1 MVCYNCGCNLSEH
14 EFCTNCGADVSVYKK
29 VIKISNSFYNE
40 GLEKAG
46 VRDLTGAIQSLRQC
60 LKFNKNNV
68 EARNLLG
75 LVYFET
81 GEVVAALSEW
91 VISKNLRPKKNI
103 ADDYI
108 EIVQSNPTRLDTIN
122 KTIKKYNQALLYCN
136 QESKDLAIIQLKKVL
151 SLNPKYIRAH
161 QLLALLY
168 IDAEDWQRAEREL
181 LRCEQIDAGNTTTR
195 RYLKEVNLMLHPEET
210 EDGGRALKKKKK
222 EKADE
227 ILRYQSGNEM
237 IIQPLDVKE
246 PKGVS
251 FSAILYLLIGL
262 AIGVAMTIFLILPAR
277 IQAARDSVSDQ
288 LKNVSEQLAAESATT
303 NDLQQ
308 RLDTLQRENNDL
320 RSEMEAYVGSDG
332 TIQIMDN
339 MLSAVNGYL
348 KNPEDVEQVAS
359 YLESIQS
366 EVTLTETSESFQAVY
381 ESLLEAVGPSVAKTY
396 YEDGMAAYR
405 QEVYADAVQNLEKA
419 YIYDS
424 GNIDVVYNLANAYY
438 RNEDYVN
445 AATYYQLVVDNFSG
459 TERARRSE
467 DYLEEIRNMQG

>member
-1 MVCYNCGCNLSEH
+1 MICYNCGCTLSEH
-14 EFCTNCGADVSVYKK
+14 DFCTNCGVDVSVYKK
-29 VIKISNSFYNE
+29 VLKLSNNFYNE

-46 VRDLTGAIQSLRQC
+46 VRDLSGAIQSLRQS

-108 EIVQSNPTRLDTIN
+108 DVVQSNPTRLDTIN
-122 KTIKKYNQALLYCN
+122 KTIKKYNQALLYCH
-136 QESKDLAIIQLKKVL
+136 QDSKDLAVIQLKKVL

-168 IDAEDWQRAEREL
+168 IDAEDWSRAEREL
-181 LRCEQIDAGNTTTR
+181 LRCEQIDSGNTTTK
-195 RYLKEVNLMLHPEET
+195 RYLKEVNAMLHPEET
-210 EDGGRALKKKKK
+210 EEQKTPKKRKK
-222 EKADE
+222 EAAE
-227 ILRYQSGNEM
+227 EVFRYQSGNET

-262 AIGVAMTIFLILPAR
+262 GIGVAMTVFLILPAR
-277 IQAARDSVSDQ
+277 IQAVRDNVSEQ
-288 LKNVSEQLAAESATT
+288 LKTVSEQLAAESATT

-308 RLDTLQRENNDL
+308 KLETLQRENNDL
-320 RSEMEAYVGSDG
+320 YKELENYVGTDG
-332 TIQIMDN
+332 TIQTMDN
-339 MLSAVNGYL
+339 MLAAVNGYL
-348 KNPEDVEQVAS
+348 QDPEDVEQVAE
-359 YLESIQS
+359 YLESIRG
-366 EVTLTETSESFQAVY
+366 EVNLEETSEAFQAVY
-381 ESLLEAVGPSVAKTY
+381 QSLLTAVGPSVAQTY
-396 YEDGMAAYR
+396 YDDGMTAYR
-405 QEVYADAVQNLEKA
+405 QEVYADAIRNLEKA

-424 GNIDVVYNLANAYY
+424 ENIDVVYNLANAYY
-438 RNEDYVN
+438 RNEDYEN
-445 AATYYQLVVDNFSG
+445 AAVYYQLVVDNFPG
-459 TERARRSE
+459 TERAGRSE
-467 DYLEEIRNMQG
+467 DYLEEINSMQ

>member
-1 MVCYNCGCNLSEH
+1 MICYNCGCALSEH
-14 EFCTNCGADVSVYKK
+14 NFCTNCGVDVSIYKK
-29 VIKISNSFYNE
+29 VLKISNNFYNE

-46 VRDLTGAIQSLRQC
+46 VRDLTGAIQSLRQS

-108 EIVQSNPTRLDTIN
+108 DMVQSNPTRLDTIN
-122 KTIKKYNQALLYCN
+122 KTIKKYNQALLYCH

-151 SLNPKYIRAH
+151 SLNPRYIRAH

-168 IDAEDWQRAEREL
+168 IDAEDWQKAEREL
-181 LRCEQIDAGNTTTR
+181 LRCEQIDVGNITTK
-195 RYLKEVNLMLHPEET
+195 RYLKEVTLMLHPEET
-210 EDGGRALKKKKK
+210 EDAKTPKKKKK
-222 EKADE
+222 EAPE
-227 ILRYQSGNEM
+227 EVFRYQSGNET

-262 AIGVAMTIFLILPAR
+262 AIGVAMTVFLILPAR
-277 IQAARDSVSDQ
+277 IQAVRDSNSEE
-288 LKNVSEQLAAESATT
+288 LRTVSEQLASESATT
-303 NDLQQ
+303 NELQQ
-308 RLDTLQRENNDL
+308 KLETLQRENSDL
-320 RSEMEAYVGSDG
+320 YTEMEAYVGTDG
-332 TIQIMDN
+332 TIETMDK
-339 MLSAVNGYL
+339 MLSAVNDYL
-348 KNPEDVEQVAS
+348 KAPEDVGQVAS
-359 YLESIQS
+359 YLESIQN
-366 EVTLTETSESFQAVY
+366 EVVLTETSESFQAVY
-381 ESLLEAVGPSVAKTY
+381 QSLLEAVGPSVAKEY

-405 QEVYADAVQNLEKA
+405 QEVYADAIQNLEKA
-419 YIYDS
+419 YIYDA

-438 RNEDYVN
+438 RNGDYEN
-445 AATYYQLVVDNFSG
+445 AAIYYQKVIDNFPN
-459 TERARRSE
+459 TERANRSA
-467 DYLEEIRNMQG
+467 DYMEEINSMQ

>member
-1 MVCYNCGCNLSEH
+1 MICYNCGCTLSEH
-14 EFCTNCGADVSVYKK
+14 DFCTGYGADVSIYKK
-29 VIKISNSFYNE
+29 VLRISNNFYNE

-46 VRDLTGAIQSLRQC
+46 VRDLTGAIQSLRQS

-91 VISKNLRPKKNI
+91 VISKNLKPKKNI

-108 EIVQSNPTRLDTIN
+108 DMVQSNPTRLDTIN
-122 KTIKKYNQALLYCN
+122 KTIKKYNQALLYCH
-136 QESKDLAIIQLKKVL
+136 QDSKDLAIIQLKKVL

-181 LRCEQIDAGNTTTR
+181 LRCEQIDAGNTTTK
-195 RYLKEVNLMLHPEET
+195 RYLKEVNLMLHHEET
-210 EDGGRALKKKKK
+210 EDGKAPKKKKK
-222 EKADE
+222 EASE
-227 ILRYQSGNEM
+227 EVFRYQSGNET

-251 FSAILYLLIGL
+251 FSAIVYLLIGL
-262 AIGVAMTIFLILPAR
+262 AIGVAMTVFLILPAR
-277 IQAARDSVSDQ
+277 IQAVRDSVSEQ
-288 LKNVSEQLAAESATT
+288 LKTVSEQLSAESATT
-303 NDLQQ
+303 NELQQ

-320 RSEMEAYVGSDG
+320 RTEMEAYVGTDG
-332 TIQIMDN
+332 TIETMDN
-339 MLSAVNGYL
+339 MLTAVYNYL
-348 KNPEDVEQVAS
+348 ENPEDVEQVAS
-359 YLESIQS
+359 YLESIQND
-366 EVTLTETSESFQAVY
+366 VVLTDTSESFQAVY
-381 ESLLEAVGPSVAKTY
+381 KSLLEAVGPSVAKTY
-396 YEDGMAAYR
+396 YDDGMASYR

-424 GNIDVVYNLANAYY
+424 ENVDVVYNLANAYY
-438 RNEDYVN
+438 RSGDFEN
-445 AATYYQLVVDNFSG
+445 AAVYYQLVIDNFPD
-459 TERARRSE
+459 TERARRSA
-467 DYLEEIRNMQG
+467 DYLEEIDSAQ

>member
-1 MVCYNCGCNLSEH
+1 MICYNCGCTLSEH
-14 EFCTNCGADVSVYKK
+14 DFCTNCGADVSIYKK
-29 VIKISNSFYNE
+29 VIRISNNFYNE

-46 VRDLTGAIQSLRQC
+46 VRDLTGAIQSLRQS

-108 EIVQSNPTRLDTIN
+108 DMVQSNPTRLDTIN
-122 KTIKKYNQALLYCN
+122 KTIKKYNQALLYCH

-181 LRCEQIDAGNTTTR
+181 KRCEQIDVGNTTTK
-195 RYLKEVNLMLHPEET
+195 RYLKEVDLMLHPEEAEET
-210 EDGGRALKKKKK
+210 KGQRRKKK
-222 EKADE
+222 EPGED
-227 ILRYQSGNEM
+227 ILRYQSGNET

-262 AIGVAMTIFLILPAR
+262 AIGVAMTVFLILPAR
-277 IQAARDSVSDQ
+277 IQAARDGVSEQ
-288 LKNVSEQLAAESATT
+288 LKTVSEQLAAESATT

-308 RLDTLQRENNDL
+308 KLDTLQRENNDL
-320 RSEMEAYVGSDG
+320 RTEMQAYVGTDG
-332 TIQIMDN
+332 TIQTMDN
-339 MLSAVNGYL
+339 MLSAVDDYL
-348 KNPEDVEQVAS
+348 KDPGDVEQVAS
-359 YLESIQS
+359 YLESIQN
-366 EVTLTETSESFQAVY
+366 EVVLAETSASFQAVY
-381 ESLLEAVGPSVAKTY
+381 KSLLEAVGPSVAKTY

-405 QEVYADAVQNLEKA
+405 QEVYADAIQNLEKA
-419 YIYDS
+419 YIYDA
-424 GNIDVVYNLANAYY
+424 GNIDVVYNLANAYN

-445 AATYYQLVVDNFSG
+445 AAKYYQIVIDNFPG
-459 TERARRSE
+459 TERAKRSS
-467 DYLEEIRNMQG
+467 DYLEEINSAQG

>member
-1 MVCYNCGCNLSEH
+1 MICYNCGCTLSEH
-14 EFCTNCGADVSVYKK
+14 DFCTNCGVDVSIYKR
-29 VIKISNSFYNE
+29 VIKISNNFYNE

-46 VRDLTGAIQSLRQC
+46 VRDLTGAIQSLRQS

-108 EIVQSNPTRLDTIN
+108 DVVQSNPTRLDTIN
-122 KTIKKYNQALLYCN
+122 KTIKKYNQALLYCH
-136 QESKDLAIIQLKKVL
+136 QDSKDLAVLQLKKVL

-168 IDAEDWQRAEREL
+168 IDAEDWPRAEREL
-181 LRCEQIDAGNTTTR
+181 LRCEQIDTGNTTTK
-195 RYLKEVNLMLHPEET
+195 RYLKEVRMMLHPEER
-210 EDGGRALKKKKK
+210 EDAKEPKRKKK
-222 EKADE
+222 EKNE
-227 ILRYQSGNEM
+227 EVFRYQSGNET

-251 FSAILYLLIGL
+251 FSAVLYLLIGL
-262 AIGVAMTIFLILPAR
+262 AIGMAATVFLILPAR
-277 IQAARDSVSDQ
+277 IQTVRDSVSEQ
-288 LKNVSEQLAAESATT
+288 LKTVSEQLAAESATT

-308 RLDTLQRENNDL
+308 KLDTLQRENNDL
-320 RSEMEAYVGSDG
+320 YTQMEAYVGTDG
-332 TIQIMDN
+332 TIQTMDD
-339 MLSAVNGYL
+339 MLTAVNGYL
-348 KNPEDVEQVAS
+348 ENPEDVEQVAA
-359 YLESIQS
+359 YLESIQD
-366 EVTLTETSESFQAVY
+366 EVTLSETSESFQAVY
-381 ESLLEAVGPSVAKTY
+381 QSLLAAVGPSVAKTY

-405 QEVYADAVQNLEKA
+405 QEVYADAVRNLEKA

-424 GNIDVVYNLANAYY
+424 ENIDVIYNLANAYY
-438 RNEDYVN
+438 RSEDYDN
-445 AATYYQLVVDNFSG
+445 AAVYYQIVVDNYQG
-459 TERARRSE
+459 TERARRSA
-467 DYLEEIRNMQG
+467 DYIEEIQSMQ

>member
-1 MVCYNCGCNLSEH
+1 MICYNCGCALSEH
-14 EFCTNCGADVSVYKK
+14 DFCTNCGVDVSIYKK
-29 VIKISNSFYNE
+29 VLKISNNFYNE

-46 VRDLTGAIQSLRQC
+46 VRDLTGAIQSLRQS

-108 EIVQSNPTRLDTIN
+108 EMVQSNPTRLDTIN
-122 KTIKKYNQALLYCN
+122 KTIKKYNQALLYCH

-151 SLNPKYIRAH
+151 SLNPRYIRAH

-181 LRCEQIDAGNTTTR
+181 LRCEQIDIGNITTK
-195 RYLKEVNLMLHPEET
+195 RYLKEVTLMLHPEEA
-210 EDGGRALKKKKK
+210 EDAKAPKKKKK
-222 EKADE
+222 ETPE
-227 ILRYQSGNEM
+227 EVFRYQSGNET

-262 AIGVAMTIFLILPAR
+262 AIGVAMTVFLILPAR
-277 IQAARDSVSDQ
+277 IQAVRDSNSEE
-288 LKNVSEQLAAESATT
+288 LKTVSEQLASESATT

-308 RLDTLQRENNDL
+308 RLETLQRENSDL
-320 RSEMEAYVGSDG
+320 YKEMEAYVGTDG
-332 TIQIMDN
+332 TIQTMDK
-339 MLSAVNGYL
+339 MLSAVNDYL
-348 KNPEDVEQVAS
+348 KNPEDVAQVAS
-359 YLESIQS
+359 YLESIQD
-366 EVTLTETSESFQAVY
+366 EVVLTETSESFQAVY
-381 ESLLEAVGPSVAKTY
+381 QSLLEAVGPSVAQGY

-405 QEVYADAVQNLEKA
+405 QEVYADAIQNLEKA
-419 YIYDS
+419 YIYDA

-438 RNEDYVN
+438 RNGDYEN
-445 AATYYQLVVDNFSG
+445 AAVYYQEVIDNFPN
-459 TERARRSE
+459 TERANRSA
-467 DYLEEIRNMQG
+467 DYMEEINSMQ

>member
-1 MVCYNCGCNLSEH
+1 MICYNCGCALSEH
-14 EFCTNCGADVSVYKK
+14 DFCTNCGVDVSIYKK
-29 VIKISNSFYNE
+29 VLKISNNFYNE

-46 VRDLTGAIQSLRQC
+46 VRDLTGAIQSLRQS
-60 LKFNKNNV
+60 LRFNKNNV

-108 EIVQSNPTRLDTIN
+108 EMVQSNPTRLDTIN
-122 KTIKKYNQALLYCN
+122 KTIKKYNQALLYCH

-151 SLNPKYIRAH
+151 SLNSKYIRAH

-168 IDAEDWQRAEREL
+168 IDAEEWQRAEREL
-181 LRCEQIDAGNTTTR
+181 LRCEQIDAGNTTTK
-195 RYLKEVNLMLHPEET
+195 RYLKEVTLMLHPEET
-210 EDGGRALKKKKK
+210 EEAKGAKKKKK
-222 EKADE
+222 ETAE
-227 ILRYQSGNEM
+227 EVFRYQSGNET

-262 AIGVAMTIFLILPAR
+262 AIGVAMTVFLILPAR
-277 IQAARDSVSDQ
+277 IQAVRDSNSEE
-288 LKNVSEQLAAESATT
+288 LRTVSEQLAAESATT

-308 RLDTLQRENNDL
+308 KLDTLQRENSDL
-320 RSEMEAYVGSDG
+320 YTEMEAYVGTDG
-332 TIQIMDN
+332 TIQTMDK
-339 MLSAVNGYL
+339 MLSAVNDYL

-359 YLESIQS
+359 YLESIQN
-366 EVTLTETSESFQAVY
+366 EVVLAETSESFQAVY
-381 ESLLEAVGPSVAKTY
+381 QSLLEAVGPSVAEAY

-405 QEVYADAVQNLEKA
+405 QEVYADAIRNLEKA
-419 YIYDS
+419 YIYDA

-438 RNEDYVN
+438 RNEDYEN
-445 AATYYQLVVDNFSG
+445 AAVYYQLVIDNFPN
-459 TERARRSE
+459 TERANRSA
-467 DYLEEIRNMQG
+467 DYMEEINSMQ